1 MNDHGRAARA
11 GAPDPA
17 ALTDPSMVRV
27 SMSPLAHQA
36 VCASCFRHSPIV
48 PGAESVA
55 RTRVAELGWASNSGG
70 VLCCPICAR
79 RAAPPVRRVSR
90 PTRIASGVTAKSRSH
105 GDGAS
110 APPPPAP
117 AAPPSDEPLEGGL
130 CDSLPE

>member
-17 ALTDPSMVRV
+17 PITDPSLVRV

-36 VCASCFRHSPIV
+36 VCASCFRHSPIIA
-48 PGAESVA
+48 GDEAVA

-90 PTRIASGVTAKSRSH
+90 PTRIASGVTAKSRSQDH
-105 GDGAS
+105 A
-110 APPPPAP
+110 ATEPPPAP
-117 AAPPSDEPLEGGL
+117 ADPPSDQTLEGGL